1 MLSSISKSVKRK
13 FNSEN
18 PSPAERRRSS
28 SGHKRSLFHYR
39 DNHRQ
44 GPPRDAD
51 NDYEDDDEEIDD
63 GDEEEESED
72 VCMEEDSPLLPIF
85 SADHLNALPVFSITH
100 TFRELVIERC
110 DTVLSWEQ
118 LRSPQ
123 VSQFLVK
130 PIQQEIRLN
139 YLSAA
144 TQYALLANCMQ
155 FNKEA
160 GLQPGNSGTN
170 RTRAMIC
177 ELIAIR
183 MLKECGTRELID
195 ALSYDFDPLQGQ
207 TATEGPGAMTQQR
220 RSTPRSARISCIEIA
235 IRASAKRFLAH
246 PLVVQHLEAI
256 WNGSIVFHSA
266 ADSMHRRRIPMF
278 RNSYGTNG
286 QPSTVS
292 QPVASNNRTAT
303 LYNPREASLFK
314 LSRLRVPRYRNI
326 LSTISFAVL
335 LVLFLAVLEDRPLE
349 ITPMEI
355 LFWVWAAGYMLDEVI
370 GFNEQGFS
378 LYIASFWNTFDVG
391 ILLLLFVY
399 LCLRLFGVA
408 IPDDNINKIYITN
421 HAYDVLAASAVLLFP
436 RLFSVLD
443 HYRYFSQLI
452 IAFRMMAAD
461 MLAIF
466 VLIVIFC
473 SGFLVALTFAFS
485 KGKTEDPQAVA
496 YALLQMLLGFTP
508 AAWDRWSGYNW
519 LGKTVLTLFL
529 FICHFVVV
537 TILITVL
544 TNSFMEIVRNANE
557 EHQYLFAVNVISN
570 VKSDALFAYVP
581 PINVLQWFVTPLRYC
596 IPFREYVKVNRTIIK
611 ITHLPILW
619 TIYLYERLVLRQ
631 RYIEPID
638 LVESR
643 GRRVRKTLT
652 ERLPRLIREPSIATF
667 RQEAALE
674 EVFRQTADTTMRTAR
689 SQERRK
695 SSNVVSNWMHHMDDE
710 DAEPPQEQD
719 HKIVDKLE
727 RRRFSSRRL
736 LPSGARN
743 FSTTRRA
750 MSVVSDP
757 TDMPSHADFFSPRGL
772 IVPTTD
778 LTPNAIELPSQQTDA
793 DGDDEL
799 LTNDEDNETNI
810 AASDVRQDPFARD
823 GRNSLRKDYFTG
835 RIASQARAPGYHDS
849 DDSTRP
855 RSNIAQPA
863 APTSRREVR
872 PKHARNVSSAT
883 MIYNPPPESDNE
895 DRLPQDTISASPQ
908 RMFLNRIA
916 GSQSPSSKPSTNP
929 SGRKTPKRQPAALR
943 QRPLL
948 PTKDNAAF
956 RSTPDFSNLYS
967 PTKPTDIPQNGR
979 GKRRSSLA
987 MDLVSDIGDNK
998 AIGGGYVGAIPASFA
1013 SQMAHATNAMR
1024 QSQLQMQQQ
1033 EQQRRNEDNDMFGRL
1048 MMARMNSLEEGFRE
1062 VVHEVRESVK
1072 MATSGLASR
1081 QRSPE
1086 REVNV
1091 QKRPKEKRFR
1101 ERQERSNIGS
1111 GAASVVS
1118 TEDRPKTAGSTANK
1132 EETPE
1137 SSGQVQSSAPTQDS
1151 AGQIPS
1157 TKQEQAVKE
1166 AAEVGLDTPKAEGE
1180 EDGR

>member
-1 MLSSISKSVKRK
+1 MLSTLTQSVRRK
-13 FNSEN
+13 FHPEISSTGRSTRTVTFPE
-18 PSPAERRRSS
+18 ERRL
-28 SGHKRSLFHYR
+28 SGTQKKSFFRYR
-39 DNHRQ
+39 DDGRQ
-44 GPPRDAD
+44 PPRDAD
-51 NDYEDDDEEIDD
+51 HDDEDEEEDVAED
-63 GDEEEESED
+63 ADEEEESED
-72 VCMEEDSPLLPIF
+72 ICLEEESPLLPIF
-85 SADHLNALPVFSITH
+85 SSDHLNTLPVFSFTH
-100 TFRELVIERC
+100 TFREMVIERC
-110 DTVLSWEQ
+110 DTVLTWEQ

-130 PIQQEIRLN
+130 PVQQEIREHH
-139 YLSAA
+139 LSAA

-160 GLQPGNSGTN
+160 RLQPGNSGTN

-177 ELIAIR
+177 ELIAMRMIR
-183 MLKECGTRELID
+183 ECGTRELID

-207 TATEGPGAMTQQR
+207 PVVEGLGTTSPPR
-220 RSTPRSARISCIEIA
+220 RATPRSARISCIEIA
-235 IRASAKRFLAH
+235 IRANAKRFLAH

-278 RNSYGTNG
+278 HNSYGTHR
-286 QPSTVS
+286 QPSLS
-292 QPVASNNRTAT
+292 AQPVVSNNRTAT

-326 LSTISFAVL
+326 LSTISFAIL
-335 LVLFLAVLEDRPLE
+335 LVLFLAVLEDRPLV

-355 LFWVWAAGYMLDEVI
+355 LFWVWATGYMLDEVI

-399 LCLRLFGVA
+399 LCLRLYGVA
-408 IPDDNINKIYITN
+408 IPDDDLNKMHITN
-421 HAYDVLAASAVLLFP
+421 RAYDVLAASAVLLFP

-485 KGKTEDPQAVA
+485 KGKTEDPKAVA

-508 AAWDRWSGYNW
+508 AAWDRWDDYNW
-519 LGKTVLTLFL
+519 LGRTVMTLFL

-581 PINVLQWFVTPLRYC
+581 PTNVLQWLVTPLRYC
-596 IPFREYVKVNRTIIK
+596 LPFRQYVKVNRTIIK
-611 ITHLPILW
+611 VTHLPILW

-674 EVFRQTADTTMRTAR
+674 EVFRQPADTTMRTAR

-695 SSNVVSNWMHHMDDE
+695 STNVVSSWMHHMVDE
-710 DAEPPQEQD
+710 DADPPQEED
-719 HKIVDKLE
+719 YKIVDKLE
-727 RRRFSSRRL
+727 RRRFGSRRL
-736 LPSGARN
+736 LPSNPRN
-743 FSTTRRA
+743 FSANRRA

-757 TDMPSHADFFSPRGL
+757 TDMPSPADFFSPLGR
-772 IVPTTD
+772 IAPSVD
-778 LTPNAIELPSQQTDA
+778 LTPSAAELPSQQTDA

-799 LTNDEDNETNI
+799 VTNDEDTEINVTTTGG
-810 AASDVRQDPFARD
+810 RHDPFTKD
-823 GRNSLRKDYFTG
+823 GRSSLRRDYFAS
-835 RIASQARAPGYHDS
+835 RMASQVRIPPHHDS
-849 DDSTRP
+849 DDSAGTRP
-855 RSNIAQPA
+855 NMEPSARPE
-863 APTSRREVR
+863 SRRDDR

-883 MIYNPPPESDNE
+883 MIYNPPAESDNE
-895 DRLPQDTISASPQ
+895 DLIMHDTISASPK
-908 RMFLNRIA
+908 RTFLGPVV
-916 GSQSPSSKPSTNP
+916 GSQSPSSKPSTNV
-929 SGRKTPKRQPAALR
+929 SGRKTPKRLAPALR
-943 QRPLL
+943 AHPGM
-948 PTKDNAAF
+948 PNKDNVAF
-956 RSTPDFSNLYS
+956 RSTPDFSNIYS
-967 PTKPTDIPQNGR
+967 KSKPTDIPQNGR
-979 GKRRSSLA
+979 GKRRSSLE
-987 MDLVSDIGDNK
+987 MDLISDIGDNK

-1033 EQQRRNEDNDMFGRL
+1033 EQQRRNDDNEMFSRL
-1048 MMARMNSLEEGFRE
+1048 MMARMNTLEEGFRE

-1072 MATSGLASR
+1072 IATSGLVSR

-1086 REVNV
+1086 RDVNV
-1091 QKRPKEKRFR
+1091 QKRPKDKRFR
-1101 ERQERSNIGS
+1101 ERQERTNLGS
-1111 GAASVVS
+1111 GATSVIS
-1118 TEDRPKTAGSTANK
+1118 ADDRPRTAGSA
-1132 EETPE
+1132 
-1137 SSGQVQSSAPTQDS
+1137 SGKD
-1151 AGQIPS
+1151 
-1157 TKQEQAVKE
+1157 K
-1166 AAEVGLDTPKAEGE
+1166 AAEPTGPVKSSSPSQEPASHTGGK
-1180 EDGR
+1180 EDS